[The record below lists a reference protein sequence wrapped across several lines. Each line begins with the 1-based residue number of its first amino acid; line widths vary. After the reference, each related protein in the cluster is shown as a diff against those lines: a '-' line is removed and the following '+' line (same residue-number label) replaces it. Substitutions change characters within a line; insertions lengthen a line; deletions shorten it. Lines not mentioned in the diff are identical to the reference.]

1 MTEISDSVSERRAE
15 LLSLSVTGQWT
26 TLEEILNGLEKGEPE
41 ISQVDEDTGL
51 SLLMVAVRENRLS
64 IVEKLLQLEV
74 NTEEKTRDGQTALHI
89 AAACSKEDIVELLAR
104 NTDPNTPGGPKAQL
118 PLHYAASRT
127 DGSLSVVQTLL
138 RVSKKDARLTP
149 DKDGYIPLLLAVKAG
164 NIGIVKELLLELTE
178 SQLQAQTQGNG
189 DMALHICCRRRDIEM
204 AKLLVEFNANLDC
217 QNDEG
222 QTPLHIAAQ
231 EGDRAMVKF
240 FYYKLANPNITDK
253 MDRYPLHVAGEQGH
267 TNVIEILS
275 ESFKSD
281 VLERT
286 KDMETPL
293 HIAARVER
301 GEMVAEMLLKSGAE
315 VNTEQENGETAMHI
329 AARHGNLQIMRLL
342 VEEGAH
348 LTWRSKAG
356 ETPLHVAVRHCHAHM
371 VEEIL
376 NSLTCK
382 RSREEA
388 ELCVCKENQKGD
400 TSLHLAAEIE
410 KNIVHKDDEDVLI
423 IRTLMGYSANI
434 EAANRQTGE
443 TPIHYCARAGNVEV
457 LQEMLSNV
465 TSQFLHIAINKQ
477 DKTGRSALLL
487 AAQQGHTPVVKLL
500 LENNARVDVFDEEG
514 KSALHLAAE
523 QGHKE
528 IADILLSNNAFVH
541 AKTKLALTPLHL
553 SAQIGSVHLVELLIK
568 TYKASTDALS
578 LSKQTPLH
586 LAAISGQLDVCNSLL
601 NLGADITATDI
612 DEQTPLHLAA
622 EHDHSEVVKLFLKQR
637 PELATQPNKQGGT
650 CISIAAAKG
659 SLSVIQELL
668 MFYQGSLPKLH
679 KKVNGSS
686 PLHLAT
692 TGGYDEVVFAL
703 MEAGASATEE
713 DLEGMT
719 AIHLAARHGHLK
731 ILEDLKGSVPL
742 MINSSKTGETALH
755 VAASSG
761 QVDIVREILT
771 EVPATVCS
779 QRPNTD
785 VTRKGKEIEFGY
797 TPLHLAAKSGHENM
811 VRLLLNSPQVQTEAR
826 TSIKYS
832 TPLHLAAESGHTA
845 VVGLLL
851 NKSSSLLNETDKQGR
866 TCLHLASDGGHI
878 ATVKV
883 LLCQGADINHKDKD
897 GLTALHYAAKAG
909 WLEVVK
915 FMVERGALVQAE
927 CAKGRTAV
935 QYAAELNHL
944 TILSFLLRQP
954 GNNTLKLLEDKE
966 FVFDLMVCGKL
977 NANITLEEL
986 VLYSGA
992 PLATAVRLSRALSL
1006 ASLRKKVH
1014 THDLKEAADHC
1025 ESMASTLLNLASTAK
1040 GLNAGM
1046 VLKAVDHQGAS
1057 MLDCLIEGKQKHVV
1071 SIPAVQMYL
1080 TEIWYDNQQRKSW
1093 QILLLFFCMLIC
1105 PFLWL
1110 ALSLPKKNSTFNRI
1124 PIVKFMSYLVSHI
1137 FLLTF
1142 IILTIVYPYMKSS
1155 DMDQLIPGWYE
1166 WLLLIWLCGML
1177 VSELRQRAKRSGFAW
1192 NRVLLLFFSAAAF
1205 FSHLL
1210 AGMLLPQDPSH
1221 CLFTCNIL
1229 LSVAVTLGIIQLLE
1243 FLMFHHLFG
1252 PWAIIIKNLMKDLCR
1267 FTVILLL
1274 FLMAFSLSFSA
1285 VSQPVSS
1292 KTQNDSL
1299 NFVSKNASET
1309 QTNPLNISV
1318 LLFFTLFGLID
1329 RKELTNLKP
1338 TQSGLINLVFGIY
1351 LVVTVIVLLNLLIA
1365 MMSNTYQ
1372 RIQDQSDTE
1381 WKFGRAILIRD
1392 ISCKSESPPP
1402 FNLFTDLFFF
1412 VKSCCKRGG
1421 KLCSLKRQDQV
1432 RIVEEAED
1440 LPEIH
1445 SRTRGNQRTQTFSED
1460 PLSWMP
1466 QTGETKRIESVTDWT
1481 KVVQHFLALRK
1492 ENDNAP
1498 PKTDSSLE

>member
-286 KDMETPL
+286 KDGSTLLHIASQNGHPKTVLAFINKGVPLHMPNKYGAMCLHEAAKCGHAAVVEVLLMKGAHIDATTKEGLTALHIAAQNCRPQVVQMLLGLGAQVELKAGKDMETPL

-434 EAANRQTGE
+434 EAANRQ
-443 TPIHYCARAGNVEV
+443 
-457 LQEMLSNV
+457 
-465 TSQFLHIAINKQ
+465 
-477 DKTGRSALLL
+477 
-487 AAQQGHTPVVKLL
+487 
-500 LENNARVDVFDEEG
+500 
-514 KSALHLAAE
+514 
-523 QGHKE
+523 
-528 IADILLSNNAFVH
+528 
-541 AKTKLALTPLHL
+541 
-553 SAQIGSVHLVELLIK
+553 
-568 TYKASTDALS
+568 
-578 LSKQTPLH
+578 
-586 LAAISGQLDVCNSLL
+586 
-601 NLGADITATDI
+601 